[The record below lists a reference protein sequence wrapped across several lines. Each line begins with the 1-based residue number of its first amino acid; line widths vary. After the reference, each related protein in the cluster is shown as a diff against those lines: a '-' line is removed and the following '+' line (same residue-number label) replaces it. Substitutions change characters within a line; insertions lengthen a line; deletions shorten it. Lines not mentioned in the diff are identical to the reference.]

1 MIGSNKVL
9 FPRNGL
15 SVIDPLKMLDIQ
27 GGIFHWQVINSL
39 IKSNMGVHF
48 DSVGE
53 YKFKCGLDLRS
64 DCLVKGL

>member
-1 MIGSNKVL
+1 MIGSNTVL
-9 FPRNGL
+9 FPRNGF
-15 SVIDPLKMLDIQ
+15 SVIDPLKILGIQ
-27 GGIFHWQVINSL
+27 GGILHWQVNNSL
-39 IKSNMGVHF
+39 IKLNMGVHF